1 LEGEKSS
8 IVGVMESGPTRG
20 PRYGRPEGS
29 RNRGPSPSRERVQNM
44 TDKHDSEEALPLA
57 GRDAAHLPGHWLLA
71 RLGKRVL
78 RPGGKELTARLLA
91 DARLSGSDV
100 VEFAPGLGRTAQEI
114 LAHSPRSY
122 VGVESDDTAAEL
134 TRKAIAGGGRVVRG
148 DASKTGLDDE
158 VADVVVGEAMLTM
171 QTDRHKAE
179 ILREAHR
186 VLRDGGRYA
195 IHELAI
201 EPDEVDD
208 EVKTEI
214 RKSLARSIKVNARPL
229 TAAEWRKLFEDNGF
243 EVETVGF
250 APMALLEPKRILAD
264 EGLLGTLKFV
274 RNVLRDS
281 DARSRVL
288 QMRSTFTE
296 YKKHLVAIE
305 IVAKKK
311 EAA

>member
-1 LEGEKSS
+1 
-8 IVGVMESGPTRG
+8 MA
-20 PRYGRPEGS
+20 
-29 RNRGPSPSRERVQNM
+29 
-44 TDKHDSEEALPLA
+44 DKHASEDALPLSD
-57 GRDAAHLPGHWLLA
+57 RDTAHLPGHWLLA

-78 RPGGKELTARLLA
+78 RPGGKELTARVLA
-91 DARLSGSDV
+91 DARLHGADV

-114 LAHSPRSY
+114 LAYSPGSY
-122 VGVESDDTAAEL
+122 IGVESDETAAEL
-134 TRKAIAGGGRVVRG
+134 TRKAIAGGGRVVSG
-148 DASKTGLDDE
+148 EASKTGLDDE

-171 QTDRHKAE
+171 QTDRHKVE
-179 ILREAHR
+179 IVQEARR
-186 VLRDGGRYA
+186 VLRAGGRYA

-208 EVKTEI
+208 EVETEI

-229 TAAEWRKLFEDNGF
+229 TVAEWRSLFEKNGF
-243 EVETVGF
+243 EVEKIGF

-264 EGLLGTLKFV
+264 EGLPGTLKFV

-288 QMRSTFTE
+288 RMRSTFTK

-305 IVAKKK
+305 IVATKK
-311 EAA
+311 EA

>member
-1 LEGEKSS
+1 
-8 IVGVMESGPTRG
+8 MAH
-20 PRYGRPEGS
+20 GS
-29 RNRGPSPSRERVQNM
+29 
-44 TDKHDSEEALPLA
+44 SEENELPLS

-78 RPGGKELTARLLA
+78 RPGGKELTERMLA
-91 DARLSGSDV
+91 DAKLRDADV
-100 VEFAPGLGRTAQEI
+100 VEFAPGLGRTAQNI
-114 LAHSPRSY
+114 LDYAPKSY
-122 VGVESDDTAAEL
+122 VGVESDPSAAEL
-134 TRKAIAGGGRVVRG
+134 TRKAIGAHGRVVSG
-148 DASKTGLDDE
+148 EASETGLDGAI
-158 VADVVVGEAMLTM
+158 ADVVVGEAMLTM

-179 ILREAHR
+179 IVQEARR

-201 EPDEVDD
+201 EPDDVDD
-208 EVKTEI
+208 EVKTAI

-229 TAAEWRKLFEDNGF
+229 TAEEWRKLFEDNGF
-243 EVETVGF
+243 EVETVSY
-250 APMALLEPKRILAD
+250 APMALLEPQRILAD

-274 RNVLRDS
+274 SNVLRDS

-305 IVAKKK
+305 VIARKKA
-311 EAA
+311 E

>member
-1 LEGEKSS
+1 
-8 IVGVMESGPTRG
+8 MT
-20 PRYGRPEGS
+20 
-29 RNRGPSPSRERVQNM
+29 NERA
-44 TDKHDSEEALPLA
+44 SEDALPLA
-57 GRDAAHLPGHWLLA
+57 GRDTAHLPGHWLLA

-78 RPGGKELTARLLA
+78 RPGGKELTARVLA
-91 DARLSGSDV
+91 DARLRGADV

-114 LAHSPRSY
+114 LAYSPGSY
-122 VGVESDDTAAEL
+122 TGVESDETAAEL
-134 TRKAIAGGGRVVRG
+134 TRKAIAGGGRVVSG
-148 DASKTGLDDE
+148 EASKTGLDDE

-179 ILREAHR
+179 IVQEARR
-186 VLRDGGRYA
+186 VLRAGGRYA

-229 TAAEWRKLFEDNGF
+229 TAAEWRTLFEENGF
-243 EVETVGF
+243 EVEKIGF

-264 EGLLGTLKFV
+264 EGLPGTLKFV

-288 QMRSTFTE
+288 RMRSTFTK

-305 IVAKKK
+305 IVATKK
-311 EAA
+311 EA